1 MQGQTAMA
9 APFLMAGLT
18 MFVVFFNGSVVLD
31 EIECMD
37 GEDDCDNAGI
47 WWLIVK
53 WKITISS

>member
-1 MQGQTAMA
+1 MA